1 MVFIGDSPG
10 TGRLWDVATAKPIGP
25 ILRHPA
31 AISSAAFAPDRRL
44 LVTGDN
50 DGMARLWT
58 LPEPVAGD
66 AGQIVSWVE
75 QITGKNL
82 QTLPMSGSQVAVSST
97 EN

>member
-1 MVFIGDSPG
+1 M
-10 TGRLWDVATAKPIGP
+10 
-25 ILRHPA
+25 
-31 AISSAAFAPDRRL
+31 
-44 LVTGDN
+44 
-50 DGMARLWT
+50 

-82 QTLPMSGSQVAVSST
+82 QTLPMPDSQVAVSSN

>member
-1 MVFIGDSPG
+1 MVFIGDSSG
-10 TGRLWDVATAKPIGP
+10 AGRLWDITTLKPIGP
-25 ILRHPA
+25 VLRHA
-31 AISSAAFAPDRRL
+31 ASISAAAFAPDSRL
-44 LVTGDN
+44 LVTGDSE
-50 DGMARLWT
+50 GTARLWM

-82 QTLPMSGSQVAVSST
+82 QTLPMPDSQVAVSST